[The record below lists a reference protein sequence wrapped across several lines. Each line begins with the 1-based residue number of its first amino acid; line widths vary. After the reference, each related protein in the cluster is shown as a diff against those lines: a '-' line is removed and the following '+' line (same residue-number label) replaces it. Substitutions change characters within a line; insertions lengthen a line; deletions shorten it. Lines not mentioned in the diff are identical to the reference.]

1 MLFMQKFDSGK
12 SNSMTTFSLAG
23 TDIQLVSKI
32 YKKCRIIE
40 KKNIYIY
47 ITILLVYNVVK

>member
-1 MLFMQKFDSGK
+1 MQKFDSGK

-40 KKNIYIY
+40 KKYIYIY
-47 ITILLVYNVVK
+47 YHTLSV